1 MKWGERKS
9 HCIHVVVS
17 KKYPYAF
24 ECTKLHGKHEVY
36 DSVWSRC
43 MRCMWREKPEGDSD
57 A

>member
-9 HCIHVVVS
+9 HCVYAVVR

-24 ECTKLHGKHEVY
+24 ECTKLHGKHEGY
-36 DSVWSRC
+36 DTVWSRC
-43 MRCMWREKPEGDSD
+43 MRCMWREEPGDND